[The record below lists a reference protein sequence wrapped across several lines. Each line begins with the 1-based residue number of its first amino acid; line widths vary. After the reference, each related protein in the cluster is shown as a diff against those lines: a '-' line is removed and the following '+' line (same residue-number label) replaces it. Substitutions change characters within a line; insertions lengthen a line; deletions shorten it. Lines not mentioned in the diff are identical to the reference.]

1 MKTTEINGDT
11 VMYYFKDQDGNTV
24 LLDLTPSDKACIERD
39 VDNGKMKGK
48 LTMSN
53 DVTLFW
59 NVEF

>member
-1 MKTTEINGDT
+1 
-11 VMYYFKDQDGNTV
+11 MYYFKDQDGNTV